1 MFTQDL
7 FSSPF
12 ILVAMMTVDPP
23 FFPED
28 IGQTKALAAATGVQ
42 KEIILHQPLT
52 AISAFDF
59 CFGVDGCSFKKIVF
73 VWNRTLLLKFDGA
86 PQTSWTI

>member
-12 ILVAMMTVDPP
+12 ILAMMKVDPP
-23 FFPED
+23 FLPED
-28 IGQTKALAAATGVQ
+28 IGQTKALVVATGVQ
-42 KEIILHQPLT
+42 REIILHQPVT

-59 CFGVDGCSFKKIVF
+59 CFGVDGRSFKKIVF
-73 VWNRTLLLKFDGA
+73 V
-86 PQTSWTI
+86 